1 MSVLSTGI
9 PAQHPAIQQVQQQQQ
24 QQQQQMSQGTPQAL
38 AGKRKLDSEQ
48 PEIKKQ
54 RPPMPPPHVLA
65 SLVPESAMF
74 EELLKME
81 QKLDWTILRKKA
93 EVTDAIG
100 KPVRIKRTMRV
111 YISNTAYNQA
121 WQKDEEVAAGK
132 EPMSVNVETGD
143 GIPSWNLKI
152 EGRLLDTG
160 NLRIDKTAKRKFSQC
175 LKHMV
180 VEFANRDMSTY
191 PEGNIVE
198 WHPRTT
204 PPAAPLDGFE
214 IKRRG
219 DQPIDCRI
227 IMHLDQY
234 PDKFKVLPPLCDM
247 IGIAEESRSVVLSAV
262 WKFIKTVGA
271 QDKDDVTKLLPVGGL
286 QKIMDPKDKELPFHM
301 LPEVVN
307 RYLTAPSPVILN
319 YKIQVDQDRSVCPKV
334 FDIPIEI
341 EDPLKTKS
349 HAILSS
355 LEGQPMKEIMS
366 AEDDVATLAYTIRT
380 SREKRDFLLAFSK
393 DPANFIN
400 RWLASQARDLDAI
413 LGRQIGV
420 AGENGGNIREED
432 LRRTDLFKMPWV
444 EEAVT
449 IHEGRRQ
456 AEYAERVRQIQAEQ
470 QANAARAGQGRPP
483 R

>member
-1 MSVLSTGI
+1 MSGLPTGVLPQPS
-9 PAQHPAIQQVQQQQQ
+9 AIQHI
-24 QQQQQMSQGTPQAL
+24 QQQQMNQASPQAL
-38 AGKRKLDSEQ
+38 AGKRKLEPEQ
-48 PEIKKQ
+48 AEVKKQ
-54 RPPMPPPHVLA
+54 RPPMPPPHLLA

-74 EELLKME
+74 EDLLKME

-93 EVTDAIG
+93 EVNDAIG
-100 KPVRIKRTMRV
+100 KPTRIKRTMRV
-111 YISNTAYNQA
+111 YLSNTAYNQA
-121 WQKDEEVAAGK
+121 WQKEEDIAAGK

-143 GIPSWNLKI
+143 GIPGWDLKI

-175 LKHMV
+175 IKHMV
-180 VEFANRDMSTY
+180 VEFGNRDLATY

-204 PPAAPLDGFE
+204 PSSAPLDGFE

-219 DQPIDCRI
+219 DQPVDCRI
-227 IMHLDQY
+227 IIHLDQY
-234 PDKFKVLPPLCDM
+234 PEKFKVLPPLCDL
-247 IGIAEESRSVVLSAV
+247 IGIKEESRSAVLSAM

-286 QKIMDPKDKELPFHM
+286 QKIMDAKDKDLPFHL

-307 RYLTAPSPVILN
+307 RYLTAPAPVILN
-319 YKIQVDQDRSVCPKV
+319 YTISVDQERNVNPKV

-341 EDPLKTKS
+341 EDPLKTKA
-349 HAILSS
+349 HAILNS
-355 LEGQPMKEIMS
+355 LEGPPMRDIIA
-366 AEDDVATLAYTIRT
+366 AEDEVATLAYMIRT
-380 SREKRDFLLAFSK
+380 SREKRDFLQAFSK

-400 RWLASQARDLDAI
+400 RWLASQARDLDLI
-413 LGRQIGV
+413 LGRQVGV
-420 AGENGGNIREED
+420 SGENGGNIREED

-456 AEYAERVRQIQAEQ
+456 AEYAEKVKQIQAEQ
-470 QANAARAGQGRPP
+470 QALAARSAQQGRGG